1 MLTLLWVC
9 CSVYRSVYCSA
20 VLRSAWI
27 NACILEYSHTVSFLL
42 LSGSFHGLDIE
53 MTTGHNSFTTMGMSG
68 SDTKGGQDAPAD
80 WPFIKV
86 RVSIFLRSL
95 P

>member
-1 MLTLLWVC
+1 MYMTRSLLPP
-9 CSVYRSVYCSA
+9 SSPPKGG
-20 VLRSAWI
+20 
-27 NACILEYSHTVSFLL
+27 T
-42 LSGSFHGLDIE
+42 GSFHGLDIE

-86 RVSIFLRSL
+86 RVLHISAPHTEGAR
-95 P
+95 